1 MLELE
6 QIKKTDPIKMLRG
19 QLNTAFNEIQ
29 RNQPLVGMCMN
40 PSVNIYD
47 EHHRLVQAVTAS
59 NVSNYLRALILPG
72 NNGAYVYSVKGS
84 IDFSINVSETT
95 HDMFEICVDVPAI
108 KAAGKTYSTFVPP
121 SHLGLPHVDPNPSE
135 FTTDEAEYMLGMVI
149 FYSADQSEFKHPTFY
164 AVTNANKPNMF
175 EIRAY
180 GAVTVPIEVG
190 NQAISLTF

>member
-1 MLELE
+1 MIELE

-29 RNQPLVGMCMN
+29 SDQPLVGTCMN

-59 NVSNYLRALILPG
+59 NVSNYLRALILPE
-72 NNGAYVYSVKGS
+72 NNGAYVYSVKGN
-84 IDFSINVSETT
+84 IDFSINVSESAY
-95 HDMFEICVDVPAI
+95 DMFEICVDVPAI
-108 KAAGKTYSTFVPP
+108 KAAGKTYSTFVSP

-135 FTTDEAEYMLGMVI
+135 VTTDEAEYMLGRII
-149 FYSADQSEFKHPTFY
+149 FYNADQSEFKHPTFY
-164 AVTNANKPNMF
+164 AVTNANTPNMF

-190 NQAISLTF
+190 NQTISLTF